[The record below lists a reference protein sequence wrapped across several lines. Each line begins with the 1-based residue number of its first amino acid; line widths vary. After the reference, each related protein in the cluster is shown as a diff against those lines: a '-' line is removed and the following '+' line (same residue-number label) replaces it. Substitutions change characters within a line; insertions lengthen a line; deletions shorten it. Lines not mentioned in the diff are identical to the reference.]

1 MSPARPGAQRTLSDK
16 FYLQVSTTNIHAA
29 GISCCLSWT
38 WVCPGL
44 QSGPGSH
51 RQCSVSPARP
61 GAQRTLSDKF
71 YLQVSTT
78 NIHAAGISCCLSW
91 TWVCP
96 GLQSG
101 PGSHRQCSVSP
112 ARPGAQRKPHPPT
125 SSCYQDLFMG
135 IHSLGG
141 LPCTLPWPAVQP
153 HLE

>member
-71 YLQVSTT
+71 YLQVVS
-78 NIHAAGISCCLSW
+78 ARSPVS
-91 TWVCP
+91 
-96 GLQSG
+96 GLYIIQSRG
-101 PGSHRQCSVSP
+101 LRLHIGW
-112 ARPGAQRKPHPPT
+112 RKPEGHLAHCLLGARGLHPVQGQEWSMPDP
-125 SSCYQDLFMG
+125 SQSFPPQSCLCWTC
-135 IHSLGG
+135 LW
-141 LPCTLPWPAVQP
+141 L
-153 HLE
+153 